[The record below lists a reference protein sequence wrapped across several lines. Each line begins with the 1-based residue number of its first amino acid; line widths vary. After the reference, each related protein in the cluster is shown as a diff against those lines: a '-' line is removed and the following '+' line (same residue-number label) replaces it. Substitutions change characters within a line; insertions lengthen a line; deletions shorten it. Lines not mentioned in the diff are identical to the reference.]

1 MAKFKFTQQK
11 YNEKIAT
18 IIMETVHIHPELS
31 FNEILKWLNI
41 VNDNVSS
48 KDVFNNLNHI

>member
-1 MAKFKFTQQK
+1 MTKFKFTQQK

-18 IIMETVHIHPELS
+18 VIMECVHNYPELS

-41 VNDNVSS
+41 DNNVCTSEE
-48 KDVFNNLNHI
+48 VYNNMKHT

>member
-1 MAKFKFTQQK
+1 MIKFTQQK

-18 IIMETVHIHPELS
+18 VIMETVHMHPELS